1 MISRKTVL
9 LLIGLFTLGLA
20 AAASAQ
26 PRWGRQGMP
35 QAGACFFTDKNF
47 KGDRFCV
54 RPGEQLPSLSK
65 GMGDKISSIRLAGGA
80 EVTVFRDKD
89 MRGRIRSDTPNLR
102 GNGATRSRLLTSS
115 RSAGWFAPSGTGC
128 FSCNPSRT

>member
-9 LLIGLFTLGLA
+9 MLIGLFTLGLA
-20 AAASAQ
+20 AAATAQ

-35 QAGACFFTDKNF
+35 QAGACFFADKNF

-65 GMGDKISSIRLAGGA
+65 DMGDRISSIRLAGGA

-89 MRGRIRSDTPNLR
+89 ISARTAQVCSASSQIQG
-102 GNGATRSRLLTSS
+102 TR
-115 RSAGWFAPSGTGC
+115 
-128 FSCNPSRT
+128 